1 MASAPEKIPIRVR
14 PDETLVQSGGA
25 PLFPAETAGPDSAPG
40 FRRAVAEWIAI
51 RLNATWLHGSN
62 TLRRAE
68 WHDDV
73 LRLVETGYEHDA
85 GYQPEQIRPDGHGLY
100 RISHPWEW
108 AEADLSVPADA
119 AAVPLPAYTVTALAA
134 LASDRELADYT
145 DAEKRALLDHVAD
158 GDRDLRW
165 RARLA
170 AESTAEQ
177 LVRIAHGGPG
187 PDICPHGC
195 DGLYCRPDARTHRCG
210 L

>member
-1 MASAPEKIPIRVR
+1 MR
-14 PDETLVQSGGA
+14 PGETLVHAGSA
-25 PLFPAETAGPDSAPG
+25 PCFPAETGEPHGSPG

-51 RLNATWLHGSN
+51 RLNAAWLHGSN
-62 TLRRAE
+62 PLHRAE
-68 WHDDV
+68 WHGDA
-73 LRLVETGYEHDA
+73 LQLIETGYEHDQ
-85 GYQPEQIRPDGHGLY
+85 GYTPEQIRPDERGLY

-108 AEADLSVPADA
+108 AEADLSVPAGA

-134 LASDRELADYT
+134 LASERESADYT

-170 AESTAEQ
+170 AEATAEQ

-187 PDICPHGC
+187 PDICPRGC
-195 DGLYCRPDARTHRCG
+195 DGLYCRPDARAERCG